1 MHAMEISKSNFD
13 FNDYANVR
21 RTILEER
28 LREYMALREP
38 LMLWQSMGYSVL
50 SGGKRLRALLCMA
63 AAEGCVEEKQR
74 EEALQAVLPCA
85 CAIEMIH
92 AMSLIHDDLPALDND
107 DLRRGKPTNHKVFG
121 EALAL
126 LAGDALLMLAIEVI
140 VENTPSSVT
149 RENVLQVALELSRA
163 TGASGMVGGQV
174 DDLKYTGQ
182 IETSPERPEETQTN
196 LDKSQPSDRS
206 LIDEKA
212 ADELHIDESVLA
224 SIHKRKTGAL
234 IRFSAWSGAKLV
246 GGTEAQVATI
256 SEYAEILGLAF
267 QIADDVLDIT
277 GDAHTLGKTPG
288 KDEASK
294 KATWVRVFGKEES
307 ERRLYDLE
315 RRGLELLQNGCIK
328 QDSAEVL
335 GALLSY
341 AVHRKH

>member
-1 MHAMEISKSNFD
+1 MHAMEISKSNFN
-13 FNDYANVR
+13 FNEYANVR

-28 LREYMALREP
+28 LREYMKLREP
-38 LMLWQSMGYSVL
+38 SMLWESMGYSVL

-63 AAEGCVEEKQR
+63 AAEGCIEEDKR

-140 VENTPSSVT
+140 VENTPASVT
-149 RENVLQVALELSRA
+149 RDNVLKVALELSRA

-182 IETSPERPEETQTN
+182 IETH
-196 LDKSQPSDRS
+196 S
-206 LIDEKA
+206 LIGENS
-212 ADELHIDESVLA
+212 ADELHINESVLA

-234 IRFSAWSGAKLV
+234 IRFAAWSGAKLI

-307 ERRLYDLE
+307 VRRLYDLE

-328 QDSAEVL
+328 QTSAEVL

-341 AVHRKH
+341 AVHRKY

>member
-1 MHAMEISKSNFD
+1 MHAMEISKSDFD
-13 FNDYANVR
+13 FNGYANVR
-21 RTILEER
+21 RAILEER
-28 LREYMALREP
+28 LRQYMQVQEP
-38 LMLWQSMGYSVL
+38 SLLWESMGYSVL

-63 AAEGCVEEKQR
+63 AAEGCVEESKH
-74 EEALQAVLPCA
+74 EEALQMVLPCA

-121 EALAL
+121 EAIAL

-140 VENTPSSVT
+140 VENTPAGVKRDSV
-149 RENVLQVALELSRA
+149 LKVALELSRA

-182 IETSPERPEETQTN
+182 IEGRSGQT
-196 LDKSQPSDRS
+196 KKTVSDPNDVFS
-206 LIDEKA
+206 AGENS
-212 ADELHIDESVLA
+212 ADELHINESVLA

-246 GGTEAQVATI
+246 GGTDAQLATI
-256 SEYAEILGLAF
+256 GEYAEILGLAF
-267 QIADDVLDIT
+267 QIADDVLDTT
-277 GDAHTLGKTPG
+277 GDANTLGKTPG

-307 ERRLYDLE
+307 IRRLQDLE

-328 QDSAEVL
+328 QSSAAVL

-341 AVHRKH
+341 AVHRKY